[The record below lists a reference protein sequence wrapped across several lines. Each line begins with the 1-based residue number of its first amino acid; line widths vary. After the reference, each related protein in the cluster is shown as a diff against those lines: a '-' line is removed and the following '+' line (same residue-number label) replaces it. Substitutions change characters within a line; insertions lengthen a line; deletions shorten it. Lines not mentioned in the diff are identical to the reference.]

1 MALGG
6 RETWAG
12 DRRIVSMLRVFH
24 FKSVRVELGGRV
36 EILVRSV
43 MKRRESSCMDEDACM
58 KIDVAGGELLGNV
71 AHTEE
76 KKQKTFCIVGGSS
89 QDETTT
95 CRSVFKLRNIKYGGS
110 IHISDFKIPSS
121 ILNVCESL
129 K

>member
-6 RETWAG
+6 RETWAR

-36 EILVRSV
+36 EILVRSM
-43 MKRRESSCMDEDACM
+43 MKRHESSCMDEDARM
-58 KIDVAGGELLGNV
+58 KIDVAGGELLGNM
-71 AHTEE
+71 ARTEE